1 MQQTY
6 DLLSHLGAA
15 SSYKGYHY
23 LAYIIDRIVAQ
34 NNEPTPFRIKDFYVD
49 AAQHYHTSPDSIQQ
63 GIRTFLRVYWAYG
76 NGENFRRITG
86 YKGTVPLPPK
96 DFIAMLVDYHFRHPA
111 GNKRK
116 PDAKRT

>member
-49 AAQHYHTSPDSIQQ
+49 AAQHFHTSPDSIQFTGHMEMVKTSGALPDIRAQ
-63 GIRTFLRVYWAYG
+63 CRFRLRTLSQCLWTIISGIRLGKGRAY
-76 NGENFRRITG
+76 
-86 YKGTVPLPPK
+86 
-96 DFIAMLVDYHFRHPA
+96 
-111 GNKRK
+111 
-116 PDAKRT
+116 

>member
-34 NNEPTPFRIKDFYVD
+34 NNEPTPFRTALPHLAGFYPARD
-49 AAQHYHTSPDSIQQ
+49 TYISESLL
-63 GIRTFLRVYWAYG
+63 GIW
-76 NGENFRRITG
+76 
-86 YKGTVPLPPK
+86 KW
-96 DFIAMLVDYHFRHPA
+96 
-111 GNKRK
+111 
-116 PDAKRT
+116 